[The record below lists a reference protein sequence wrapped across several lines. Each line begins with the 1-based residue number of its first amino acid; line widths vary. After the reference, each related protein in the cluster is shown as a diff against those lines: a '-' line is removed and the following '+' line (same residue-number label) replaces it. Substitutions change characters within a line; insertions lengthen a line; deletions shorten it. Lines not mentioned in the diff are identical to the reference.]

1 MTGWFTAEFGR
12 QPWVVYNILRT
23 EYSVS
28 NLSFWQVFSS
38 LASIIIVYFIIFG
51 YFYFKYLFRI
61 INGGP
66 STDGEE
72 RMPYSYFQSVEK
84 NAGDEE

>member
-1 MTGWFTAEFGR
+1 FGR
-12 QPWVVYNILRT
+12 HPWVVYNILRT

-28 NLSFWQVFSS
+28 DLSFWQVFSS
-38 LASIIIVYFIIFG
+38 LASIIIVYFFIFG

-66 STDGEE
+66 STDGE
-72 RMPYSYFQSVEK
+72 
-84 NAGDEE
+84 